1 MLGPL
6 LTKSVAANPNV
17 TLVKI
22 NVDDNQEIA
31 SKYKVKKKKRFEI
44 SIGLISHFFFFQ
56 IAALPTVSAFNNGK
70 VVDTFV
76 GMRSGPM
83 VEQFVKKHSD
93 LA

>member
-31 SKYKVKKKKRFEI
+31 RDYQV
-44 SIGLISHFFFFQ
+44 
-56 IAALPTVSAFNNGK
+56 
-70 VVDTFV
+70 
-76 GMRSGPM
+76 
-83 VEQFVKKHSD
+83 
-93 LA
+93 